1 MKKIFLLIAMV
12 VLSSCATSY
21 SASYSTSYVMGDVT
35 LMNDD
40 GAVMRSYPNSIL
52 EQHDITGSSYSIK
65 NGGMLNFQDANGDS
79 HLIGGGIICVDNLRV
94 VAEEKSVSISIVS
107 EQDRLI
113 DNIQSLDMEIRRM
126 TKQIKNERKNGGDTS
141 EMEKALEEKE
151 TERTKLAD
159 LLWEKYHTT
168 PYAI

>member
-1 MKKIFLLIAMV
+1 MKKIFLLIAMA
-12 VLSSCATSY
+12 VLSSC
-21 SASYSTSYVMGDVT
+21 STLYVMGDVT
-35 LMNDD
+35 VMNDD

-65 NGGMLNFQDANGDS
+65 NGGMLNFQDAYGDS

-113 DNIQSLDMEIRRM
+113 DNIQSLDKEIRRM
-126 TKQIKNERKNGGDTS
+126 TKHIKNERKNGGDTS

-151 TERTKLAD
+151 TERTRLAS

>member
-1 MKKIFLLIAMV
+1 MKKIFLLIAMA
-12 VLSSCATSY
+12 VLSSC
-21 SASYSTSYVMGDVT
+21 STLYVMGDVT
-35 LMNDD
+35 VMNDD

-65 NGGMLNFQDANGDS
+65 NGGILSFQDANGDS

-94 VAEEKSVSISIVS
+94 VAEGKSVSIS

-113 DNIQSLDMEIRRM
+113 DNIQSLDKEIGRL
-126 TKQIKNERKNGGDTS
+126 TKDIKNEKKNGGDTS

-151 TERTKLAD
+151 TERTRLAS

>member
-1 MKKIFLLIAMV
+1 MKKIFLFIAMA
-12 VLSSCATSY
+12 VLSSC
-21 SASYSTSYVMGDVT
+21 STLYVMGDVT

-65 NGGMLNFQDANGDS
+65 NGGMLNFQDAYGDS

-94 VAEEKSVSISIVS
+94 VAEGKSVSIS

-113 DNIQSLDMEIRRM
+113 DNIQSLDKEIGRL
-126 TKQIKNERKNGGDTS
+126 TKDIKNEKKNGGDTS

-151 TERTKLAD
+151 TERTRLAS

>member
-1 MKKIFLLIAMV
+1 MIMKKIFLLIAMA
-12 VLSSCATSY
+12 VLSSC
-21 SASYSTSYVMGDVT
+21 STLYVMGDVT

-65 NGGMLNFQDANGDS
+65 NGGMLNFQDAYGDS
-79 HLIGGGIICVDNLRV
+79 HLIGGGIICVDNLRE
-94 VAEEKSVSISIVS
+94 VATGKSVSIS

-113 DNIQSLDMEIRRM
+113 DNIQSLDKEIGRL
-126 TKQIKNERKNGGDTS
+126 TKDIKNEKKNGGDTS
-141 EMEKALEEKE
+141 EMERVLEEKE
-151 TERTKLAD
+151 TERARLAS
-159 LLWEKYHTT
+159 LLWERYHTT

>member
-1 MKKIFLLIAMV
+1 MKKIFSLIAMA
-12 VLSSCATSY
+12 VLSSC
-21 SASYSTSYVMGDVT
+21 STLYVMGDVT

-65 NGGMLNFQDANGDS
+65 NGGMLNFQDAYGDF
-79 HLIGGGIICVDNLRV
+79 HLIGGGIICVDNLRE
-94 VAEEKSVSISIVS
+94 VATGKSVSIS
-107 EQDRLI
+107 ERDRLI
-113 DNIQSLDMEIRRM
+113 DNIQSLDKEIGRL
-126 TKQIKNERKNGGDTS
+126 TKDIKNEKKNGGDTS

-151 TERTKLAD
+151 TERTRLAS

>member
-1 MKKIFLLIAMV
+1 MKKIFLFIAMV

-52 EQHDITGSSYSIK
+52 EQHDITGRTYSIK
-65 NGGMLNFQDANGDS
+65 NGGILSFQDANGDS

-113 DNIQSLDMEIRRM
+113 DNIQSLDKEIRRM
-126 TKQIKNERKNGGDTS
+126 TKQIKNERKYGGDTS
-141 EMEKALEEKE
+141 ELGKALEEKE
-151 TERTKLAD
+151 TERTRLAS

>member
-21 SASYSTSYVMGDVT
+21 SASYSTSYVMGDIT

-52 EQHDITGSSYSIK
+52 EQHDITGRTYSIK
-65 NGGMLNFQDANGDS
+65 NGGILSFQDANGDS

-113 DNIQSLDMEIRRM
+113 DNIQSLDEEIRKM

-141 EMEKALEEKE
+141 ELEKAVEEKE

>member
-1 MKKIFLLIAMV
+1 MKKIFLLIAMA
-12 VLSSCATSY
+12 VLSSC
-21 SASYSTSYVMGDVT
+21 STLYVMGDVT
-35 LMNDD
+35 VMNDD

-65 NGGMLNFQDANGDS
+65 NGGMLNFQDAYGDS

-94 VAEEKSVSISIVS
+94 VAEGKSVSIS

-113 DNIQSLDMEIRRM
+113 DNIQSLDKEIRRM
-126 TKQIKNERKNGGDTS
+126 TKHIKNERKNGGDTS
-141 EMEKALEEKE
+141 EMEKAVEEKE
-151 TERTKLAD
+151 TERTRLAS

>member
-141 EMEKALEEKE
+141 EMEKALEGKE

>member
-1 MKKIFLLIAMV
+1 MKKIFLLIAMA
-12 VLSSCATSY
+12 VLSSC
-21 SASYSTSYVMGDVT
+21 STLYVMGDVT

-65 NGGMLNFQDANGDS
+65 NGGMLNFQDAYGDS

-94 VAEEKSVSISIVS
+94 VAEGKSVSIS

-113 DNIQSLDMEIRRM
+113 DNIQSLDKEIRRM
-126 TKQIKNERKNGGDTS
+126 TKHIKNERKNGGDTS

-151 TERTKLAD
+151 TERTRLAS

>member
-1 MKKIFLLIAMV
+1 MKKIFSLIAMA
-12 VLSSCATSY
+12 VLSSC
-21 SASYSTSYVMGDVT
+21 STLYVMGDVT

-65 NGGMLNFQDANGDS
+65 NGGMLNFQDAYGDS

-94 VAEEKSVSISIVS
+94 VAEGKSVSIS

-113 DNIQSLDMEIRRM
+113 DNIQSLDKEIGRL
-126 TKQIKNERKNGGDTS
+126 TKDIKNEKKNGGDTS

-151 TERTKLAD
+151 TERTRLAS

>member
-1 MKKIFLLIAMV
+1 MKKIFSLIAMA
-12 VLSSCATSY
+12 VLSSC
-21 SASYSTSYVMGDVT
+21 STLYVMGDVT

-65 NGGMLNFQDANGDS
+65 NGGMLNFQDAYGDS

-94 VAEEKSVSISIVS
+94 VAEGKSVSIS

-113 DNIQSLDMEIRRM
+113 DNIQSLDKEIGRL
-126 TKQIKNERKNGGDTS
+126 TKDIKNEKKNGGDTS

-151 TERTKLAD
+151 TERTRLAS
-159 LLWEKYHTT
+159 LLWEKYHTL
-168 PYAI
+168 PYII

>member
-1 MKKIFLLIAMV
+1 MKKIFLLIAMA
-12 VLSSCATSY
+12 VLSSC
-21 SASYSTSYVMGDVT
+21 STLYVMGDVT
-35 LMNDD
+35 VMNDD

-65 NGGMLNFQDANGDS
+65 NGGMLNFQDAYGDS

-94 VAEEKSVSISIVS
+94 VAEGKSVSIS

-113 DNIQSLDMEIRRM
+113 DNIQSLDKEIRRM
-126 TKQIKNERKNGGDTS
+126 TKHIKNERKNGGDTS

-151 TERTKLAD
+151 TERTRLAS